1 MRAAPSQVPSPA
13 PAASPVFAVASS
25 SEASQSRLLA
35 RRLLWLVAG
44 FVVLDVYL
52 NVPNFVQ
59 LPPVAWLAL
68 YAGFFP
74 LVHGM
79 GRLSG
84 VGGLGELGL
93 ALHRGWGRNLLL
105 GFVFCAAFWALK
117 YGLLWALDAFR
128 IEGVRPAGD
137 ATVLLAQALLAMFLS
152 SATDDV
158 LVRGFFFRH
167 LSGHLSAGALV
178 TLTTCFY
185 IVNHAWYVRLTLE
198 DAVFLGLIGLMFAL
212 ALVRTGSL
220 WLGIGLHW
228 GGNVVY
234 RLHDGFDAQGGV
246 LRRVELA
253 RAPWHEGL
261 GLGVTALA
269 LAALFLLFRFTVRSE
284 REGPL
289 FARG

>member
-1 MRAAPSQVPSPA
+1 MRAAPSQAPSSA
-13 PAASPVFAVASS
+13 PTTSPVF
-25 SEASQSRLLA
+25 LA
-35 RRLLWLVAG
+35 QRVLWLVAG
-44 FVVLDVYL
+44 FAVLDVYL
-52 NVPNFVQ
+52 NLPQFVQ

-74 LVHGM
+74 LAHGV
-79 GRLSG
+79 GRLTG
-84 VGGLGELGL
+84 AGGLGQLGL
-93 ALHRGWGRNLLL
+93 ARHRGWGRNLVL

-117 YGLLWALDAFR
+117 YVLLGALGAFR
-128 IEGVRPAGD
+128 IEGVRPAGE
-137 ATVLLAQALLAMFLS
+137 AAVLLAQALLAMFLS

-158 LVRGFFFRH
+158 LVRGYVFRQ

-178 TLTTCFY
+178 TLTTVLY
-185 IVNHAWYVRLTLE
+185 IVNHAWYVRPTLE
-198 DAVFLGLIGLMFAL
+198 GALFLGLLGLMFSL

-228 GGNVVY
+228 GGNVLY

-253 RAPWHEGL
+253 RAPWHEAV
-261 GLGVTALA
+261 GLGVTMLA
-269 LAALFLLFRFTVRSE
+269 LAALFLLFRFTVKSE

-289 FARG
+289 SARG